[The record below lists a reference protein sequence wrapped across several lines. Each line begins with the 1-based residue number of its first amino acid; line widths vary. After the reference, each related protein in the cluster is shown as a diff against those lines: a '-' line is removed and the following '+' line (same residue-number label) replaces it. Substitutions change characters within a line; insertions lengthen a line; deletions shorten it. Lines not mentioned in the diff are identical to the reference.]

1 MAFIEE
7 MANKT
12 RKAPK
17 GKKYAI
23 HDNGGRP
30 FEVIISGKQVTVMMN
45 MDTFERVNREFV
57 HVKNPPKEL
66 FSIAAKEI
74 FIGKKSPAGG
84 YDGLKPSQAEGNSI
98 LLGLGGNKYRFIG
111 QDIYDFTTLEGDKIV
126 KYYSDVGNS
135 DVPYPYAVG
144 EKYIYFGIEKTAA
157 PIEFFDMKKDV
168 YGQYYHGSDK
178 RFEEYNPEMAKAVKK
193 LKVKIVQKRN
203 L

>member
-1 MAFIEE
+1 MV
-7 MANKT
+7 NKT
-12 RKAPK
+12 RKAPR

-30 FEVIISGKQVTVMMN
+30 FEVIVAGSNVTVMMN
-45 MDTFERVNREFV
+45 MDTFERINGKFV
-57 HVKNPPKEL
+57 DIKNPPKEL
-66 FSIAAKEI
+66 FSIVAKEI

-144 EKYIYFGIEKTAA
+144 EKYIYFGIEKVAA
-157 PIEFFDMKKDV
+157 PIGFFDMKKDV
-168 YGQYYHGSDK
+168 YGQLYHGSDK
-178 RFEEYNPEMAKAVKK
+178 RFEEYSPEFVKSIQK
-193 LKVKIVQKRN
+193 LKLKIVQKRK

>member
-1 MAFIEE
+1 

-12 RKAPK
+12 RKVAR

-30 FEVIISGKQVTVMMN
+30 FQVIISGSRATVMMN
-45 MDTFERVNREFV
+45 MDDFEI
-57 HVKNPPKEL
+57 KDGKYITISNPPKEI
-66 FSIAAKEI
+66 FSVVAKEV

-111 QDIYDFTTLEGDKIV
+111 QDIYDFTTFEGDKIV

-144 EKYIYFGIEKTAA
+144 EKYIYFGIEKVAA
-157 PIEFFDMKKDV
+157 PIGFFNLKEDV
-168 YGQYYHGSDK
+168 YKQYYYGSDK
-178 RFEEYNPEMAKAVKK
+178 RFEDYNPELAKAVKK
-193 LKVKIVQKRN
+193 LKVKIVQKRKI
-203 L
+203 